1 MGDKMDTDKRF
12 KDDYRKGGNRRGRM
26 DDGPRKKYEEHVI
39 VLDYMARGK
48 QSPSDRRPSYAK
60 EPILQSLGEDYFTL
74 LELVPMKN
82 QHFSMRERLFIG
94 KQSRERKKID
104 RIKNRITYE
113 DLSSNAKFELPGV
126 IDDIITKNEKK
137 YIDFFNNARPITTRM
152 HQLELLPGVGK
163 KLMWD
168 LINERKKSPYDSF
181 QDLMSRVKISDPK
194 KLIIKRILAEI
205 ENEFEKHRIFT
216 RPYRSNM

>member
-1 MGDKMDTDKRF
+1 MGDNMERDKRY
-12 KDDYRKGGNRRGRM
+12 KDDYRRGGPRRGR
-26 DDGPRKKYEEHVI
+26 DDYPRKKYEEHVI

-60 EPILQSLGEDYFTL
+60 EPIVQSVGVDYFTL
-74 LELVPMKN
+74 LELVPMRN
-82 QHFSMRERLFIG
+82 QHFNMRERLFIG
-94 KQSRERKKID
+94 KSSRERRKIE
-104 RIKNRITYE
+104 RIKNRITFD
-113 DLSSNAKFELPGV
+113 DLSSNSKFELPGV

-168 LINERKKSPYDSF
+168 LINERKKAPYESF
-181 QDLMSRVKISDPK
+181 EDLMSRVKISDPK
-194 KLIIKRILAEI
+194 KLIIKRILGEI
-205 ENEFEKHRIFT
+205 ENENEKHRIFT
-216 RPYRSNM
+216 RPYKSNY